1 MDSAAAGRELLVF
14 LVAAGIVVPLFQYLK
29 LGVVLGFLIAGIAV
43 GPGGFGQLAQKWPLL
58 DYAAITDVSSLQ
70 TLGELGVL
78 FLLFTIGLELSF
90 SRLRAIG
97 KLMVSVG
104 GLQVGLAT
112 GAIYAVLALAGYAFD
127 DALVLGMAL
136 ALSSTAIVTQSLIEQ
151 RRLSTPSG
159 RTTIGVLILQDLTVV
174 PIVIVVGILATAGE
188 TSGLGVGLALV
199 QGIAIAAAVVIAVL
213 ALGRYLIRPFMRL
226 AGSTGNR
233 TLLIAITLLIIV
245 GAGAL
250 TEAAGL
256 SSALGAFLA
265 GLLLSESE
273 YRHQLEVDVEPFKD
287 LLLGLFFMTVGMT
300 IDLAMVVE
308 QWAWVLLALF
318 VLLAV
323 KMVTAYVAARVNR
336 LPSSVAIEMAFVLAG
351 AGEFAFVMLALAFG
365 GRVINEEVAHF
376 ATTVAALSMMTT
388 PLLGAIGSRFGRWLE
403 ARQQTAAHGVHG
415 DADFSGHVIIGGYG
429 RFGSMVA
436 HLLRTEG
443 IPFVALDLDVSHV
456 DRAKRDG
463 HPVFYGDA
471 TRAEILE
478 RLGGDRAA
486 AFVVTPDSG
495 NVAEK
500 MVAAVRRRWPT
511 IAVHARARSVPHARV
526 LLDLGAT
533 HVVPEALEAS
543 LQLGGELLTS
553 MGLPDGDVDQRLAR
567 ARETVRTRLRDGGEL
582 DPMGPSLPE
591 DADVGFEPPEPPDR
605 A

>member
-1 MDSAAAGRELLVF
+1 MESAAAGRELLVF
-14 LVAAGIVVPLFQYLK
+14 LVAAGIIVPLFQYLK

-43 GPGGFGQLAQKWPLL
+43 GPGGLGHLAEQWPVFG
-58 DYAAITDVSSLQ
+58 YAAITDVSHLQ

-90 SRLRAIG
+90 TRLKAIG
-97 KLMVSVG
+97 RQMVSVG

-112 GAIYAVLALAGYAFD
+112 AAIYGVAALAGYQFD

-136 ALSSTAIVTQSLIEQ
+136 ALSSTAIVTQSLIDQ

-174 PIVIVVGILATAGE
+174 PIVIIVGILATAGA
-188 TSGLGVGLALV
+188 TGGAGVALALV
-199 QGIAIAAAVVIAVL
+199 QGIGIAVAVVVAVL
-213 ALGRYLIRPFMRL
+213 ALGRYIIRPLMRL

-250 TEAAGL
+250 TSAAGL

-273 YRHQLEVDVEPFKD
+273 YRHQLDVDVEPFKD

-300 IDLAMVVE
+300 IDLSIVVE
-308 QWAWVLLALF
+308 QWRFVVVALVVLLVA
-318 VLLAV
+318 
-323 KMVTAYVAARVNR
+323 KMVTAYLAAWLNR
-336 LPSSVAIEMAFVLAG
+336 LKASEAIEMAFLLAG
-351 AGEFAFVMLALAFG
+351 AGEFAFVMFAIAYNGKVLDG
-365 GRVINEEVAHF
+365 EVAHF
-376 ATTVAALSMMTT
+376 ATTVAALSMMCT
-388 PLLGAIGSRFGRWLE
+388 PLLGVVGSRIGRRLE
-403 ARQQTAAHGVHG
+403 ARQQSEAHGIHG
-415 DADFSGHVIIGGYG
+415 DADFADHVIIGGYG

-436 HLLRTEG
+436 HMLRTEG
-443 IPFVALDLDVSHV
+443 IPFVALDLDVKHV
-456 DRAKRDG
+456 ERARRDG

-471 TRAEILE
+471 TRAEILA

-500 MVAAVRRRWPT
+500 MIAAVRRRWPQAT
-511 IAVHARARSVPHARV
+511 VHARARSVPHARV
-526 LLDLGAT
+526 LLNLGAT

-543 LQLGGELLTS
+543 LQLSGELLMT
-553 MGLPDGDVDQRLAR
+553 MGLPDSDVDQRLSR
-567 ARETVRTRLRDGGEL
+567 AREVVRDRLRSGADL
-582 DPMGPSLPE
+582 DLIGPDLP
-591 DADVGFEPPEPPDR
+591 DDLGADTDEPSERPG
-605 A
+605 